1 MKKYL
6 SLLLVLMAMVFAIPA
21 SAETVAPTADAATTA
36 ASQYTPEEMLD
47 QWYQLGTLL
56 RSSGN
61 YPFVKLSKGD
71 SGFEVRALQTRLAEL
86 GYYTKEVVDDFKN
99 GTYKALRTFEKAN
112 DLKVDGVASAADQK
126 VLFGSDAIAY
136 TATKTSSSSG
146 KGSKSDSGG
155 NSGSDATS
163 SATGN

>member
-21 SAETVAPTADAATTA
+21 SAETVAPTGGAATTA

-86 GYYTKEVVDDFKN
+86 GYYTKEVVDDFRT

-112 DLKVDGVASAADQK
+112 DLKVDGVAAPADQK

-136 TATKTSSSSG
+136 TATKTSSSSS
-146 KGSKSDSGG
+146 KGS
-155 NSGSDATS
+155 SDATS
-163 SATGN
+163 SATGK

>member
-136 TATKTSSSSG
+136 TATKTSSGSS
-146 KGSKSDSGG
+146 KGS
-155 NSGSDATS
+155 SDATS